1 MDAVHNIIVYRLICH
16 NVVVFVCVQFLLIY
30 RKAYDG
36 SLPLDCGL
44 NELARLTEINVD
56 EVGVI
61 GAKEFFEAKVLNDDQ
76 FAYTIN
82 AFGYKLFIIAVRCRY
97 CAKTRSGR
105 VRRSSIKA

>member
-1 MDAVHNIIVYRLICH
+1 MSTVFLITQLNLLSAHGAVHTMFFVYRLICH
-16 NVVVFVCVQFLLIY
+16 NSVVFVCVQFLLIY

-61 GAKEFFEAKVLNDDQ
+61 GAKEFFEAKVYNNNNII
-76 FAYTIN
+76 TISLCIQN
-82 AFGYKLFIIAVRCRY
+82 EYIWL
-97 CAKTRSGR
+97 
-105 VRRSSIKA
+105 